1 MIETLLRLVVVLCLA
16 LLALTALQMA
26 AWYRMGAGFQRA
38 VRAREADRPWAT
50 VRLAAATHLMGSERD
65 PRSAGVTPPT
75 AAGGVA
81 RGVAP
86 PSLSK

>member
-1 MIETLLRLVVVLCLA
+1 MIETLLHLVVVLCLA

-38 VRAREADRPWAT
+38 VRAREADRPWAS
-50 VRLAAATHLMGSERD
+50 VRLAAATHLVGSKRD
-65 PRSAGVTPPT
+65 RRGAGVTPQ
-75 AAGGVA
+75 AAASGVA

-86 PSLSK
+86 RSPSR

>member
-1 MIETLLRLVVVLCLA
+1 VIETLLRMVVVLCLA

-38 VRAREADRPWAT
+38 VRAREANRPWAA
-50 VRLAAATHLMGSERD
+50 VRLAAATQLVGSERD
-65 PRSAGVTPPT
+65 TRGARIAPPT

-81 RGVAP
+81 P
-86 PSLSK
+86 HSQSK